1 MLGPQPRSQQL
12 SRTGLSLSVRLECHL
27 HLPDRI
33 PGTIMTQSTVPQQ
46 SHTPR
51 PLDAAWHRVHQVTS
65 TSSNPAH
72 VIYDETPMGLQIKF
86 NK

>member
-1 MLGPQPRSQQL
+1 
-12 SRTGLSLSVRLECHL
+12 
-27 HLPDRI
+27 
-33 PGTIMTQSTVPQQ
+33 MTQSTVPQQ